1 MAAFAAATTLA
12 TAWEPAHQWSLEAGF
27 EPDPKVAEVAA
38 GGTTQNSCGHFPGE
52 PQLVVD
58 YESGT
63 YLLSIGTIGHGVD
76 TTLEVRTPSGNSI
89 CDDDRGGD
97 GDALI
102 TLHVPQSGRYEVR
115 VGTYSTD
122 GIGRSAE
129 VFDTERMDN
138 AGLQE
143 ETVRWSIESGF
154 EPDPEVVE
162 ISAGGITQGGC
173 GYLPDSPQLVVN
185 YESGTRK
192 LSVGT
197 YGSGVGTTLEVRT
210 PSGDII
216 CDGDS
221 GGDGDALIILDSP
234 ESGRY
239 EVRVGTHSSDEIDSN
254 AMAYITERLGKEDT
268 LSTGTGFLVTD
279 NHTVTNW
286 HVIDGATGSVTVRA
300 LGLPE
305 FEAEVVVYDEVA
317 DIALLYT
324 AERPEILDAAVFRAH
339 SPVSVGETVFA
350 FGFPMEGGNF
360 TRGEV
365 SALTGHEGD
374 LTGLQF
380 TAPIQPGSSGSPLF
394 DDQGQVVGMVTSTR
408 TDGHL
413 VNFSVRGTIIRIFLD
428 SNNVAYSFSEP
439 SGSLP
444 NKEIN
449 SVARSVVVELIVDSS

>member
-1 MAAFAAATTLA
+1 MF
-12 TAWEPAHQWSLEAGF
+12 
-27 EPDPKVAEVAA
+27 V
-38 GGTTQNSCGHFPGE
+38 
-52 PQLVVD
+52 
-58 YESGT
+58 
-63 YLLSIGTIGHGVD
+63 
-76 TTLEVRTPSGNSI
+76 
-89 CDDDRGGD
+89 
-97 GDALI
+97 
-102 TLHVPQSGRYEVR
+102 
-115 VGTYSTD
+115 
-122 GIGRSAE
+122 
-129 VFDTERMDN
+129 TERMDD

-154 EPDPEVVE
+154 EPDPEFVE
-162 ISAGGITQGGC
+162 VSAGGITQGGC

-197 YGSGVGTTLEVRT
+197 YGSGVDTTLEVRT

-216 CDGDS
+216 CDDDS

-239 EVRVGTHSSDEIDSN
+239 EVRVGTYSSDEIGRN
-254 AMAYITERLGKEDT
+254 AVAYITERLGEENT
-268 LSTGTGFLVTD
+268 LSSGTGFLVTD
-279 NHTVTNW
+279 NHIVTNW

-305 FEAEVVVYDEVA
+305 FEAEVVVYNEVA

-324 AERPEILDAAVFRAH
+324 DEKPEILGAAVFRAH

-374 LTGLQF
+374 LLGLQF

-394 DDQGQVVGMVTSTR
+394 DDQGQVVGMVTSTS
-408 TDGHL
+408 TDGQL
-413 VNFSVRGTIIRIFLD
+413 VNFAVRGTIIRIFLD

-439 SGSLP
+439 GGSLP
-444 NKEIN
+444 PKEIN
-449 SVARSVVVELIVDSS
+449 SMARSVVVELIVDSS